1 MTSPEGGRDASKLWR
16 QRDSAM
22 KTRRSCDLEGVVAAS
37 APPLPAQLCARRRPC
52 AAGSTCRRSQN
63 DYLQFAEF
71 LEYQTPNGFA
81 HPCCNV
87 LLYLR
92 SHLPAASSPASRT
105 TPAGKRHSTNTDH
118 RWMNDSR
125 SNCPV
130 APLRDDTLFL
140 NVIGIFVAIG
150 GGLAATVGEKIPLFL
165 PGVSRRTMP
174 ILNGAE
180 FSKGRRLPDVPRHA
194 GIDG

>member
-1 MTSPEGGRDASKLWR
+1 
-16 QRDSAM
+16 
-22 KTRRSCDLEGVVAAS
+22 
-37 APPLPAQLCARRRPC
+37 
-52 AAGSTCRRSQN
+52 
-63 DYLQFAEF
+63 
-71 LEYQTPNGFA
+71 
-81 HPCCNV
+81 
-87 LLYLR
+87 
-92 SHLPAASSPASRT
+92 
-105 TPAGKRHSTNTDH
+105 
-118 RWMNDSR
+118 MNDSR

-150 GGLAATVGEKIPLFL
+150 GGLAATVGEKIPLVL